1 MDDISAEQLREQRFQ
16 ALVEG
21 VPVAAYR
28 WEAGAAGRCL
38 YVSPQI
44 ESMLGYPP
52 SQWMADP
59 TLWLERIH
67 PDDRAQVMS
76 DEGDAKMTGLLDN
89 EYRFLHR
96 DGHIVWVRDQARWVV
111 GEDGATC
118 FEGVFADVTERKRA
132 ELELTHTAQHDPLTG
147 LVNRAQFTRELERE
161 LSRDCS
167 ASCAVLFVDIDRFK
181 LINDGHG
188 HDAGDSL
195 LREAGRRLQAA
206 LREGDVLSRFGGD
219 EFTAYLPGCEAATA
233 EQVAR
238 RVLAT
243 LAAPFRVAR
252 GEVYVGG
259 SVGIALTGGDS
270 KTATDLIRDA
280 DVAMYAAKQAGRGR
294 FELFDTSLREAS
306 ARRVEIVS
314 ALHRALE
321 LEEIELLM
329 QPIVDLADGRLA
341 GCEALLRWRRG
352 SVVVPPLEFVPLA
365 EEAGLIAEIERF
377 ALAEACRMGLELSAF
392 HREPVAVS
400 VNVSPRHVLQ
410 GDLVASVEHAL
421 RSTGFDPGSLLVELT
436 ESERI
441 EDVDGLANVLGAV
454 RELGVSV
461 ALDDF
466 GTGWSTLG
474 LLRRVPFD
482 ALKIDRSFTAGLPGS
497 RSDRALVAA
506 IVTLAR
512 SLGVPAV
519 AEGIERAEQHAWLRE
534 VGCDLGQGYLFARPS
549 TVAQLGEWMAA
560 RDENAHF
567 DVVTRPPR
575 AA

>member
-1 MDDISAEQLREQRFQ
+1 MDDTSAEHIREQRFR

-28 WEAGAAGRCL
+28 WEAGSAGRCL

-44 ESMLGYPP
+44 EAMLGFPP
-52 SQWMADP
+52 AQWMADP
-59 TLWLERIH
+59 ELWLQRIH

-76 DEGDAKMTGLLDN
+76 DEGEAKQSGLLDN
-89 EYRFLHR
+89 EYRFLHA

-111 GEDGATC
+111 DDNGEAC

-147 LVNRAQFTRELERE
+147 LVNRRQFTRELEQA
-161 LSRDCS
+161 LSSQGS

-181 LINDGHG
+181 LVNDGHG
-188 HDAGDSL
+188 HEAGDSL

-206 LREGDVLSRFGGD
+206 LRESDVLSRFGGD
-219 EFTAYLPGCEAATA
+219 EFTAYLPSCDAGCA
-233 EQVAR
+233 EVVAR

-243 LAAPFRVAR
+243 LAEPFRVAR

-259 SVGIALTGGDS
+259 SVGIALSSGDS
-270 KTATDLIRDA
+270 QTATDLIRDA
-280 DVAMYAAKQAGRGR
+280 DVAMYAAKQGGRGR
-294 FELFDTSLREAS
+294 FALFDTSLREAS
-306 ARRVEIVS
+306 ARRVEMVS

-321 LEEIELLM
+321 LDEIELLM

-341 GCEALLRWRRG
+341 GVEALLRWRRG
-352 SVVVPPLEFVPLA
+352 TQVVPPLEFVPLA

-377 ALAEACRMGLELSAF
+377 ALAEACRMGLELSAL
-392 HREPVAVS
+392 HREPIAVS
-400 VNVSPRHVLQ
+400 VNVSPRHALQ
-410 GDLVASVEHAL
+410 GDLAGSVEHAL

-441 EDVDGLANVLGAV
+441 EDVDGLANVLASV

-466 GTGWSTLG
+466 CTGWSTLG

-482 ALKIDRSFTAGLPGS
+482 ALKIDRSFTAGLPDS

-519 AEGIERAEQHAWLRE
+519 AEGIERPEQHAWLRE

-549 TVAQLGEWMAA
+549 SVAQLGDWLAGRSEG
-560 RDENAHF
+560 RELD
-567 DVVTRPPR
+567 VTRPPR

>member
-28 WEAGAAGRCL
+28 WEAGTAGRCR

-44 ESMLGYPP
+44 ESMLGFPP

-76 DEGDAKMTGLLDN
+76 DEGDAKETGLLDN

-111 GEDGATC
+111 GEDGEAC

-147 LVNRAQFTRELERE
+147 LVNRSQFTRELEGE
-161 LSRDCS
+161 LSRHGS

-188 HDAGDSL
+188 HEAGDSL

-219 EFTAYLPGCEAATA
+219 EFTAYLPGCDAGSAA
-233 EQVAR
+233 QVAQ

-243 LAAPFRVAR
+243 LAEPFRVAR

-270 KTATDLIRDA
+270 QTATDLIRDA
-280 DVAMYAAKQAGRGR
+280 DVAMYAAKQGGRGR

-321 LEEIELLM
+321 LREIELLM

-341 GCEALLRWRRG
+341 GVEALLRWRRG
-352 SVVVPPLEFVPLA
+352 SQVVPPLEFVPLA

-377 ALAEACRMGLELSAF
+377 ALAEACRMGLELAAL

-400 VNVSPRHVLQ
+400 VNVSPRHALQ
-410 GDLVASVEHAL
+410 GDLPASVEHAL

-549 TVAQLGEWMAA
+549 AVAQLGKWMAA
-560 RDENAHF
+560 RDEGAQLG
-567 DVVTRPPR
+567 VTRPPR

>member
-1 MDDISAEQLREQRFQ
+1 
-16 ALVEG
+16 VN
-21 VPVAAYR
+21 
-28 WEAGAAGRCL
+28 
-38 YVSPQI
+38 
-44 ESMLGYPP
+44 
-52 SQWMADP
+52 
-59 TLWLERIH
+59 
-67 PDDRAQVMS
+67 
-76 DEGDAKMTGLLDN
+76 DEGEAKQTGLLDK
-89 EYRFLHR
+89 EYRFIHAE
-96 DGHIVWVRDQARWVV
+96 GHIVWIRDQARWVV
-111 GEDGATC
+111 GEDGEEC
-118 FEGVFADVTERKRA
+118 FEGVFADVTERKQA

-147 LVNRAQFTRELERE
+147 LLNRRQFTRELELE
-161 LSRDCS
+161 LSRGGS
-167 ASCAVLFVDIDRFK
+167 ADCAVLFVDIDRFK
-181 LINDGHG
+181 LVNDGHG
-188 HDAGDSL
+188 HEAGDAL
-195 LREAGRRLQAA
+195 LRDAARRLQSA

-219 EFTAYLPGCEAATA
+219 EFTAYLPGCDAACA
-233 EQVAR
+233 AIVAH

-243 LAAPFRVAR
+243 LAQPFAVTR

-259 SVGIALTGGDS
+259 SVGIALAGGDS
-270 KTATDLIRDA
+270 ESATDLIRDA

-321 LEEIELLM
+321 LREIELLL

-341 GCEALLRWRRG
+341 GVEALLRWRRG
-352 SVVVPPLEFVPLA
+352 SQVVPPLDFVPLA

-377 ALAEACRMGLELSAF
+377 ALAEACRMGQELSKL

-400 VNVSPRHVLQ
+400 VNVSPRHALQ
-410 GDLVASVEHAL
+410 GDLRASVEHAL
-421 RSTGFDPGSLLVELT
+421 RTTGFDPGCLLVELT

-519 AEGIERAEQHAWLRE
+519 AEGIERPEQHAWLRD

-560 RDENAHF
+560 RADSGELG
-567 DVVTRPPR
+567 VSRPPK

>member
-1 MDDISAEQLREQRFQ
+1 MDDTAAEHLREQRFR
-16 ALVEG
+16 ALLEG

-28 WEAGAAGRCL
+28 WEAGSAGRCL

-44 ESMLGYPP
+44 EAMLGFRPE
-52 SQWMADP
+52 QWMSDP
-59 TLWLERIH
+59 ELWLARIH
-67 PDDRAQVMS
+67 PDDRERVMS
-76 DEGDAKMTGLLDN
+76 EEGDAKKSGLLDN
-89 EYRFLHR
+89 EYRFLHA

-111 GEDGATC
+111 DESGEAC
-118 FEGVFADVTERKRA
+118 FEGVFADVTSRKHA

-147 LVNRAQFTRELERE
+147 LVNRRQFTRQLEHEISGR
-161 LSRDCS
+161 SS
-167 ASCAVLFVDIDRFK
+167 ASIAVLFVDIDRFK

-188 HDAGDSL
+188 HEAGDAL
-195 LREAGRRLQAA
+195 LREAGQRLQEA

-219 EFTAYLPGCEAATA
+219 EFTAYLPNCDAACAAT
-233 EQVAR
+233 VAQR
-238 RVLAT
+238 MLAT
-243 LAAPFRVAR
+243 LAAPFPVAR

-270 KTATDLIRDA
+270 EIATDLIRDA
-280 DVAMYAAKQAGRGR
+280 DVAMYEAKQAGRGR

-306 ARRVEIVS
+306 ARRVEMVS
-314 ALHRALE
+314 ALHRAVE
-321 LEEIELLM
+321 LQEIEMLL

-341 GCEALLRWRRG
+341 GVEALLRWRRAG
-352 SVVVPPLEFVPLA
+352 RLVPPLEFVPLA
-365 EEAGLIAEIERF
+365 EEAGLIAEIERY
-377 ALAEACRMGLELSAF
+377 ALADACRLGQQLAALCG
-392 HREPVAVS
+392 EPVAVS
-400 VNVSPRHVLQ
+400 VNVSPRHALQ
-410 GDLVASVEHAL
+410 GDLAASVENAL
-421 RSTGFDPGSLLVELT
+421 RSTKFDPASLLVELT

-441 EDVDGLANVLGAV
+441 EDVERLANVLGSV

-482 ALKIDRSFTAGLPGS
+482 ALKIDRSFTAGLPAS
-497 RSDRALVAA
+497 RGDRALVAA

-519 AEGIERAEQHAWLRE
+519 AEGIERPEQHAWLRE

-549 TVAQLGEWMAA
+549 TVEQLGAWLAQRAEVAA
-560 RDENAHF
+560 RD
-567 DVVTRPPR
+567 VTRPPK